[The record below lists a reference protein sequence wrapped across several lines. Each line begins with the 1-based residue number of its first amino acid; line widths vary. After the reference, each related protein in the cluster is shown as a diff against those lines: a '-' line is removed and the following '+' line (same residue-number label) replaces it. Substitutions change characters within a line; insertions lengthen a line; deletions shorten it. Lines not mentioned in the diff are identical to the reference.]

1 MNRYDPELLH
11 RRRVITFSVLTVAV
25 ILLITGF
32 LYGIGVSFIEV
43 VQKRNKQLLKAM
55 SRW

>member
-32 LYGIGVSFIEV
+32 LYGIGVASS
-43 VQKRNKQLLKAM
+43 K
-55 SRW
+55 